1 MNNPTITEVFGDPIS
16 IYTTQQAIDDGI
28 LVKTGKLTNG
38 LPVIFTSNL
47 FADVKDHYQKI
58 IEQGLTLLN
67 QSDKQDTNYM
77 KLRVIE
83 KNKIWVVANTEAI
96 TFMKPEDY

>member
-1 MNNPTITEVFGDPIS
+1 MNHLTETFGKPIS
-16 IYTTQQAIDDGI
+16 VYTTKKAIDDGL

-47 FADVKDHYQKI
+47 FTDVKNNYQEI
-58 IEQGLTLLN
+58 IKKGLALLKQPNN
-67 QSDKQDTNYM
+67 QDSNYM

-83 KNKIWVVANTEAI
+83 KNRIWVVANAEGI

>member
-1 MNNPTITEVFGDPIS
+1 MNHLTEIFGEPIS
-16 IYTTQQAIDDGI
+16 IYTTKQAIDDGL
-28 LVKTGKLTNG
+28 LVKTGELTNG

-47 FADVKDHYQKI
+47 FTDVKDHYQKI
-58 IEQGLTLLN
+58 IDKGLALLK
-67 QSDKQDTNYM
+67 QPDKQDSSYM

-83 KNKIWVVANTEAI
+83 KNKIWVIANTEGV

>member
-1 MNNPTITEVFGDPIS
+1 MNHLTETFGKPIS
-16 IYTTQQAIDDGI
+16 VYTTKQAIDDGL
-28 LVKTGKLTNG
+28 LVKTGELKNG

-47 FADVKDHYQKI
+47 FTDVKDHYQKI
-58 IEQGLTLLN
+58 IEQGLTLLK
-67 QSDKQDTNYM
+67 QSDKQDSNYM

-83 KNKIWVVANTEAI
+83 KNKIWVVANAEAI

>member
-1 MNNPTITEVFGDPIS
+1 MNHITEIFGEPIS
-16 IYTTQQAIDDGI
+16 IYTTKQAIGDGI
-28 LVKTGKLTNG
+28 LVKTGELTNG

-47 FADVKDHYQKI
+47 FTDVKDHYQKI
-58 IEQGLTLLN
+58 IEQGLALLK
-67 QSDKQDTNYM
+67 QPDKQDSSYM

-83 KNKIWVVANTEAI
+83 KNKIWVIANTEGV